1 VGRTAAHAEKV
12 FGERA
17 KASRWLH
24 KPNRALGGVS
34 PLSLLDT
41 DLGTREVEQI
51 LGRIEYGVYS

>member
-1 VGRTAAHAEKV
+1 V

-24 KPNRALGGVS
+24 NPNRALGGVS